1 MAAKDI
7 NNPIRLCTI
16 CARGGSVGVPMKN
29 IKEIGGKPLISHSLE
44 QAKNSGLFDCI
55 AVSSDSFEILD
66 IADKFGADVL
76 VTRPVDLATNNA
88 AKLPAIRHCV
98 AEVEAVRAIQFNTIV
113 DLDATSPLRSLDD
126 IRNCVNMLE
135 SGNAQ
140 NVITATP
147 SRRSPYFNM
156 IEFNEYDVPSLVKK
170 AHTNVCRR
178 QDAPKTYD
186 MNASIYVWN
195 RVALF
200 GSINLINSFT
210 KVYIMPEDRSL
221 DIDSELDFQIVEY
234 LMNRRLS

>member
-1 MAAKDI
+1 
-7 NNPIRLCTI
+7 
-16 CARGGSVGVPMKN
+16 
-29 IKEIGGKPLISHSLE
+29 
-44 QAKNSGLFDCI
+44 
-55 AVSSDSFEILD
+55 
-66 IADKFGADVL
+66 
-76 VTRPVDLATNNA
+76 
-88 AKLPAIRHCV
+88 
-98 AEVEAVRAIQFNTIV
+98 
-113 DLDATSPLRSLDD
+113 
-126 IRNCVNMLE
+126 
-135 SGNAQ
+135 
-140 NVITATP
+140 
-147 SRRSPYFNM
+147 M